1 MNNIIRLLYVE
12 DNPQDADLTR
22 AHFQRVAPDFYLE
35 IVASGSACL
44 ERLSEQSFDLL
55 LIDNLLP
62 DMYGLDVIGRL
73 RADRSELPVVLIT
86 GVGNEEIVAKALRAG
101 AADYVSK
108 SEINYLAKLP
118 DILRKVIVRK
128 QSQQYF
134 TNAARRIKQIL
145 HIEPNQMDVDLT
157 TRQLALE
164 APHLHLLSVATGRE
178 ALALLTVGHDFDLVL
193 TDLRVPD
200 MNALELIREAQHR
213 GIDTPFIV
221 ITGKGGEAMA
231 VAILRLGAYDY
242 LVKRKDY
249 LVQLPYAID
258 NALHRY
264 YLNMTSHRLNGELS
278 ALNVTLEQKI
288 EERTRQFKQEME
300 LRLASQA
307 SYQHLIEHTHDLV
320 QRVDANGKLMF
331 VNSAWSAALGWTHEE
346 AMELH
351 YHQLVRFD
359 LLEYCDGLFAELK
372 QGKNFSE
379 IEVVFVAK
387 DGHEVILE
395 GNLTSIFVGDKFSG
409 TQSFFHDITLRKKVE
424 TELALSAQVFD
435 KSGEAFLITDASGN
449 IIKVNHAFTVISG
462 YSEADVLGK
471 NPRILSSG
479 RQGQKFYRAMWES
492 INTLGFW
499 QGELIDRR
507 KDGSFYPKWLSI
519 SRVLDT
525 HGNVTNYIG
534 TFSDITQHKQD
545 AENIQRLAYFDA
557 LTGLP
562 NRLLLNDRISHALS
576 MAQRSQTQL
585 AILFMDL
592 DHFKNVN
599 DSLGHRV
606 GDLLL
611 IEVAKRLNSVIREE
625 DTVSRLGGDEFIM
638 VLQDSNVDGA
648 AHVAE
653 KIMETLSHAC
663 LIEKQELV
671 ITPSI
676 GIAMYP
682 TDGEDIDTL
691 SKCADVAMYR
701 AKRNG
706 RNNYCFFTKEMQEH
720 SVRRLKLE
728 NALHHAI
735 ERGQL
740 TLHYQPQ
747 ISLVSGKIVGAE
759 ALLRWSSPEFGDIA
773 PAEFIPIA
781 ESSGLIL
788 PVGEWVLNSSIRQMK
803 AWIDKGLTPM
813 TIAVNLSAVQFR
825 HANLLGMV
833 TSILESVKLDPKHL
847 ELELTEGVAMDDPLG
862 AIAVMDSLNEQG
874 IRMSIDD
881 FGTGYSSLSYL
892 KRFQVYK
899 LKIDQSFVGDIT
911 IDPEDRAI
919 VAAIINMADS
929 LELET
934 IAEGV
939 ETAGQLAYLQEK
951 QCDEVQG
958 YYFSKP
964 LPAEQ
969 FEKFVREWDGI
980 HSPK

>member
-307 SYQHLIEHTHDLV
+307 SYQHLIEHTQDLV